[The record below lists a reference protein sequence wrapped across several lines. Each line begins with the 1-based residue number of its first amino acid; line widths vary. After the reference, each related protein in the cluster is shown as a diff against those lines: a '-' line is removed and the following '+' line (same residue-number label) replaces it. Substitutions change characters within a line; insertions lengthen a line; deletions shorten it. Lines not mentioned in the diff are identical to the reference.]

1 MSRLGRTPAREGAAA
16 RRLYAWEDAVVGPRD
31 RSRVPF
37 AQMQALVDHVW
48 AGEGLRFPPRIR
60 PLPRQARRTVARASR
75 TAIEAPA
82 ELPTWVLLH
91 EIAHA
96 LTSTAEEESDG
107 HGPAFTGMY
116 LRLLERYARMDG
128 AALAESLHRAGIA
141 FEADPRPA
149 FLDRSAA
156 GLFVAPT
163 AP

>member
-37 AQMQALVDHVW
+37 AQLQALVDHVW

-60 PLPRQARRTVARASR
+60 PLPRQARRTVARA
-75 TAIEAPA
+75 
-82 ELPTWVLLH
+82 TWVLLH

-141 FEADPRPA
+141 FESDPRPA